1 MSETSEMERPVWGAE
16 AIGQVIG
23 RNRNQTFHLLV
34 TGKLPA
40 TKVGDSWV
48 AMPSELLRVCG
59 KSSAA
64 AA

>member
-1 MSETSEMERPVWGAE
+1 M
-16 AIGQVIG
+16 IG

-64 AA
+64 AACKAAKTPNPSHLN